1 MVTPRGAR
9 DMDDEDEWRVVR
21 VKRRSKSNAHVGD
34 ARRNQPARPSRGTSN
49 AFHALM
55 DDSPSEEN
63 AEAAKEARRPDT
75 ARDTR
80 SGGGGKARSRRRD
93 ATPGTSKTDGEF
105 GEARPEPPKAPD
117 AHDDG
122 SDTTASNGDPWTKR
136 VNVAATAMLGK
147 LFAPLLR
154 ASPVRDDTARQE
166 ASDEDANETA
176 TVGEQNEAVPRQD
189 NAADADVD
197 DDDDVT
203 VARQSNRAANFV
215 PTSRPAATFAGGSRP
230 GATGS
235 SPGPDRDGACASAK
249 AKDQTEPSPAPA
261 SAPPRPASPAERGA
275 SGTTENKKNARDEN
289 EKKEATR
296 LFRAARVSPGDA
308 NGHCELVRAVSFAG
322 PSRAF
327 VTGGWDG
334 CVRRWAWSRDGRRVY
349 SAGPLAAHA
358 DRVEFVDAVKQGDGV
373 VDSRRAGL
381 VVTGGRDCSL
391 RVYDIEAASPAP
403 LRKTYTYES
412 VSAGCVNTNGVDV
425 FVGARS
431 GAASVFDV
439 ETGQKR
445 LIFSSKK
452 SAGAAHDL
460 EVTAATATSH
470 HGVSFVSGGADG
482 VVKGWDT
489 RVSDRCAFEISL
501 RDALSGRENASKMRV
516 YSVAA
521 DDVSVFVGG
530 FAGSIF
536 AFDARKLPSL
546 DDALSTSSSVRDA
559 MTTIPNAPSRRHG
572 GALRA
577 PVAGLARARLDARND
592 ALFSTAAYF
601 DVSRE
606 STQNADF
613 DEKARGLVRVFSVPK
628 NDADV
633 TETCA
638 LPNFGGGLVTCL
650 GVRDFND
657 KDKDEGVAIV
667 AGDVDGGVSAWRS
680 IARDPSDAEDEETDR
695 DALSAEGFSFP
706 SETNAAANAEPEPL
720 TETSDRFT
728 ESAVRWDAASVRGV
742 RFGFARDDSDASE
755 DDSEG
760 EGDGDDA

>member
-122 SDTTASNGDPWTKR
+122 SDTTASNGGWTKR

-176 TVGEQNEAVPRQD
+176 TVGERNEAVPRRD
-189 NAADADVD
+189 NAVDADVV

-249 AKDQTEPSPAPA
+249 AKDQTEPSLGPA

-275 SGTTENKKNARDEN
+275 SGTTENKRNARDEN

-322 PSRAF
+322 AGAF

-349 SAGPLAAHA
+349 SAGLLAAHA

-373 VDSRRAGL
+373 IDSRRAGL

-439 ETGQKR
+439 ETGQKK
-445 LIFSSKK
+445 LVFS

-536 AFDARKLPSL
+536 AFDARMLDR
-546 DDALSTSSSVRDA
+546 DDALSTCSSVRDA

-572 GALRA
+572 GAIRA
-577 PVAGLARARLDARND
+577 PIAGLARARLDARND

-606 STQNADF
+606 STQNAEF
-613 DEKARGLVRVFSVPK
+613 HEKARGCVRVFSVPK
-628 NDADV
+628 NDADA

-650 GVRDFND
+650 GVRDFTD

-680 IARDPSDAEDEETDR
+680 IAGDPADAEDEETDR

-728 ESAVRWDAASVRGV
+728 VSAVRWDAERVRGV
-742 RFGFARDDSDASE
+742 RFGFARDDSDGSE

>member
-34 ARRNQPARPSRGTSN
+34 ARRKQPARPSRGTSN

-75 ARDTR
+75 AREKR

-93 ATPGTSKTDGEF
+93 ATPVTSGTDGSS
-105 GEARPEPPKAPD
+105 EARPEPPKAPD
-117 AHDDG
+117 ARDDG
-122 SDTTASNGDPWTKR
+122 SDTTASNGGWTKR
-136 VNVAATAMLGK
+136 VNVAATAMLGR

-154 ASPVRDDTARQE
+154 ASPVRDDTAPRE
-166 ASDEDANETA
+166 AGDEDQHETSSA
-176 TVGEQNEAVPRQD
+176 KAAAVGERDDAVPRRD
-189 NAADADVD
+189 AADADDVD
-197 DDDDVT
+197 DVDVK
-203 VARQSNRAANFV
+203 VARVARRAATFV
-215 PTSRPAATFAGGSRP
+215 PTSRPARAFAGGSRP

-235 SPGPDRDGACASAK
+235 SPGPDRAVACASSK
-249 AKDQTEPSPAPA
+249 AKHRAEPSPAPA
-261 SAPPRPASPAERGA
+261 SAPPRPASPPRDAGGRGAARGA
-275 SGTTENKKNARDEN
+275 SGANENEN
-289 EKKEATR
+289 EKKDATR
-296 LFRAARVSPGDA
+296 RLFLAARVSPGDA
-308 NGHCELVRAVSFAG
+308 NGHCELVRSVSCLG
-322 PSRAF
+322 TGAF

-334 CVRRWAWSRDGRRVY
+334 CVRRWAWSRDGRRVA
-349 SAGPLAAHA
+349 STGPLAAHA
-358 DRVEFVDAVKQGDGV
+358 DRVEFVDAVKKFHGDRR
-373 VDSRRAGL
+373 DSRGASL

-391 RVYDIEAASPAP
+391 RVYDIEAASPTP

-439 ETGQKR
+439 ETGQKK
-445 LIFSSKK
+445 LVFSSKK
-452 SAGAAHDL
+452 KAAHEL
-460 EVTAATATSH
+460 EVTAATSTSH
-470 HGVSFVSGGADG
+470 HGVSFISGGADG
-482 VVKGWDT
+482 IVKGWDT
-489 RVSDRCAFEISL
+489 RVRDGCAFEISL
-501 RDALSGRENASKMRV
+501 RDALSGREKKNAPRRV
-516 YSVAA
+516 YSLAA

-536 AFDARKLPSL
+536 AFDARTLPR
-546 DDALSTSSSVRDA
+546 DDRLSTSSSVRDA

-601 DVSRE
+601 DASR
-606 STQNADF
+606 STLDADF
-613 DEKARGLVRVFSVPK
+613 DEHARGCVRVFSV
-628 NDADV
+628 NDADGKRI

-638 LPNFGGGLVTCL
+638 LPNFGGGLVACL

-657 KDKDEGVAIV
+657 QDEGVAIV

-680 IARDPSDAEDEETDR
+680 IAVASDAEDEDEKKDR
-695 DALSAEGFSFP
+695 DALSARDESFL
-706 SETNAAANAEPEPL
+706 SETNAETEPS
-720 TETSDRFT
+720 TETSSRFT
-728 ESAVRWDAASVRGV
+728 VGAVRWDAASVRGV